1 MQALIEL
8 GEAIENVLG
17 DRCMGLRRKDDAGN
31 AYARLLAIRVEVY
44 GKRHL
49 EVAKAY
55 KKIGRVYSLQGKDRE
70 AMEAY
75 VKCLDIELWF
85 FSPGISGR
93 SGEP

>member
-8 GEAIENVLG
+8 GEAIENVG
-17 DRCMGLRRKDDAGN
+17 DLCMGLGRKDDAVD
-31 AYARLLAIRVEVY
+31 AYARLVAIRVEVH
-44 GKRHL
+44 GERHL

-55 KKIGRVYSLQGKDRE
+55 KKIGLVYSLQGKDRE